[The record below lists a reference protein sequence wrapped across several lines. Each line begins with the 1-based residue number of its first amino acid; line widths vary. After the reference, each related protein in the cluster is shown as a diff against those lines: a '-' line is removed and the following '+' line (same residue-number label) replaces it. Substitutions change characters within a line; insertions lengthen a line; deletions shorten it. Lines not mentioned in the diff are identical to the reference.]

1 MITCPICSHS
11 ENEND
16 QDFCDQCGAALEGN
30 KNTVIN
36 SVTQDET
43 SISQGKLIFPDE
55 SSYEIDHSQRSIGR
69 ADLEKFTKEDSN
81 LISRSHF
88 TIYKSKQKYFIRNG
102 FTNVQNKPSP
112 NKTTILE
119 SPDNATIV
127 LGSDGAEIE
136 LQTGNKILVSDIELS
151 FVV

>member
-1 MITCPICSHS
+1 MITCPICRHS

-16 QDFCDQCGAALEGN
+16 QFFCNECGSSLEGN
-30 KNTVIN
+30 KDTNLVHTGLTITEN
-36 SVTQDET
+36 
-43 SISQGKLIFPDE
+43 GKLIFPDK

>member
-11 ENEND
+11 ENENE

-36 SVTQDET
+36 FDTQTET
-43 SISQGKLIFPDE
+43 SISQGKLVFPDE

-88 TIYKSKQKYFIRNG
+88 TIYKSGEKYFIRNG
-102 FTNVQNKPSP
+102 FTNVQSKPSQKDTLL
-112 NKTTILE
+112 NEEKISSNELE
-119 SPDNATIV
+119 IKNGD
-127 LGSDGAEIE
+127 
-136 LQTGNKILVSDIELS
+136 KIKISDIELS